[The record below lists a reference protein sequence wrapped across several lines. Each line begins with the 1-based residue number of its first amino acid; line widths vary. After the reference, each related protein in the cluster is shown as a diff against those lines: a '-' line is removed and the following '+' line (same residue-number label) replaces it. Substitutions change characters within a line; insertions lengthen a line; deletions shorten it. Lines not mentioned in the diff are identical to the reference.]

1 MTEDLSQTIAPTP
14 EDVSLGQDTH
24 VTAPAPAGDNATLTP
39 VNEPTAAPQTV
50 VEPGLTGEVVD
61 ESGTAEQTQ
70 QQRMDAYQARKAA
83 MLSGKPEQAAQP
95 PAAPATAPAPAPNQ
109 APPPAPTNEEE
120 EFPSAPDASGR
131 MPQIKL
137 RPVTPV
143 DVQVMA
149 EFKASQK
156 AGNKQS
162 FVDFIQARFPAAAPA
177 ASTESTAQP
186 AETQVVDDGELP
198 APKTVAELDERLKQ
212 LKNTRYQ
219 KLEDFEFG
227 KAREIEE
234 QEEALRAT
242 RAELLLAETEQ
253 QTAQHKAWEAQ
264 ETEYLTKV
272 GNMFPQAK
280 TATDPLVIKANEILQ
295 AWYDACDARAQHP
308 SRAMYC
314 YVEAAAELG
323 IAPSPTGAPSPK
335 PSTTSPVHR
344 APITAIIA
352 SGNATQTQPREQ
364 VDTRSYEE
372 KKADYLAKTAPNGR
386 PRQAA

>member
-1 MTEDLSQTIAPTP
+1 MTEDSSQTIAPTP

-24 VTAPAPAGDNATLTP
+24 VTAPASAGDNATLTP

-61 ESGTAEQTQ
+61 ESGTVEQTH
-70 QQRMDAYQARKAA
+70 QQRMDDYMARKEA
-83 MLSGKPEQAAQP
+83 MLSGKPEAAQP
-95 PAAPATAPAPAPNQ
+95 QAAPAPAPQ
-109 APPPAPTNEEE
+109 PAATIEED

-162 FVDFIQARFPAAAPA
+162 FVDFIQARFPAAAPV
-177 ASTESTAQP
+177 ASTDTTTQT
-186 AETQVVDDGELP
+186 AETQTVDDGGTQEP
-198 APKTVAELDERLKQ
+198 RSVAELDARLKQ
-212 LKNTRYQ
+212 LKDSRYQ
-219 KLEDFEFG
+219 KLEEFDFAE
-227 KAREIEE
+227 ARAIEE
-234 QEEALRAT
+234 QEEALRGT
-242 RAELLLAETEQ
+242 REALLHSETEQ
-253 QTAQHKAWEAQ
+253 QSAAQQAWEVQ

-272 GNMFPQAK
+272 GNLFPQAK

-295 AWYDACDARAQHP
+295 EWYEAGDARAQHP

-323 IAPSPTGAPSPK
+323 ISPSPTGPATAPLK

-352 SGNATQTQPREQ
+352 SGNASQTNQPREQ

-372 KKADYLAKTAPNGR
+372 KKADYLAKTAPAGR

>member
-1 MTEDLSQTIAPTP
+1 MTEDSSQTIAPTP

-24 VTAPAPAGDNATLTP
+24 VTAPASAGDNATLTS

-61 ESGTAEQTQ
+61 ESGTIEQTH
-70 QQRMDAYQARKAA
+70 QQRSDAYQKAKDDF
-83 MLSGKPEQAAQP
+83 LSGKPQP
-95 PAAPATAPAPAPNQ
+95 VAPAPAP
-109 APPPAPTNEEE
+109 APPTTQATPPAATIEED

-162 FVDFIQARFPAAAPA
+162 FVDFIQARFPAAAPV
-177 ASTESTAQP
+177 ASTDTTTQT
-186 AETQVVDDGELP
+186 AETQTVDDGGTQEP
-198 APKTVAELDERLKQ
+198 RSVAELDARLKQ
-212 LKNTRYQ
+212 LKDSRYQ
-219 KLEDFEFG
+219 KLEEFDFAE
-227 KAREIEE
+227 ARAIEE
-234 QEEALRAT
+234 QEEALRGT
-242 RAELLLAETEQ
+242 REALLHSETEQ
-253 QTAQHKAWEAQ
+253 QSAAQQAWEVQ

-272 GNMFPQAK
+272 GNLFPQAK
-280 TATDPLVIKANEILQ
+280 TATDPLVLKANEILQ
-295 AWYDACDARAQHP
+295 AWYDAGDARAQHP

-323 IAPSPTGAPSPK
+323 ISPSPTGPATAPLK

-352 SGNATQTQPREQ
+352 SGNASQTNQPREQ

>member
-1 MTEDLSQTIAPTP
+1 MTEDSSQTIAPTP

-24 VTAPAPAGDNATLTP
+24 VTAPASAGDNATLTP

-61 ESGTAEQTQ
+61 ESGTVEQTH
-70 QQRMDAYQARKAA
+70 QQRSDAYQKAKDDF
-83 MLSGKPEQAAQP
+83 LSGKTQ
-95 PAAPATAPAPAPNQ
+95 TVAPAPAPAPAPPTTQ
-109 APPPAPTNEEE
+109 APPPAATTEEE

-177 ASTESTAQP
+177 ASTDTTIQT
-186 AETQVVDDGELP
+186 AETQTVDDGGTQEP
-198 APKTVAELDERLKQ
+198 RSVAELDARLKQ
-212 LKNTRYQ
+212 LKDSRYQ
-219 KLEDFEFG
+219 MLEEFDFAE
-227 KAREIEE
+227 ARAIEE
-234 QEEALRAT
+234 QEEALRGT
-242 RAELLLAETEQ
+242 REALLHSETEQ
-253 QTAQHKAWEAQ
+253 QSAAQQAWEAQ

-272 GNMFPQAK
+272 GNLFPQAK

-295 AWYDACDARAQHP
+295 EWYAAGDARAQHP

-323 IAPSPTGAPSPK
+323 ISPSPTGPATAPLK

>member
-1 MTEDLSQTIAPTP
+1 MTEDSSQTIAPTP

-24 VTAPAPAGDNATLTP
+24 VTAPASAGDNATLTP

-61 ESGTAEQTQ
+61 ESGTVEQTH
-70 QQRMDAYQARKAA
+70 QQRMDDYMARKEA
-83 MLSGKPEQAAQP
+83 MLSGKPEAAQP
-95 PAAPATAPAPAPNQ
+95 QAAPAPAPQ
-109 APPPAPTNEEE
+109 PAATIEED

-162 FVDFIQARFPAAAPA
+162 FVDFIQARFPAAAPV
-177 ASTESTAQP
+177 ASTDTTTQT
-186 AETQVVDDGELP
+186 AETQTVDDGGTQEP
-198 APKTVAELDERLKQ
+198 RSVAELDARLKQ
-212 LKNTRYQ
+212 LKDSRYQ
-219 KLEDFEFG
+219 KLEEFDFAE
-227 KAREIEE
+227 ARAIEE
-234 QEEALRAT
+234 QEEALRGT
-242 RAELLLAETEQ
+242 REALLHSETEQ
-253 QTAQHKAWEAQ
+253 QSAAQQAWEVQ

-272 GNMFPQAK
+272 GNLFPQAK

-295 AWYDACDARAQHP
+295 AWYDAGDARAQHP

-323 IAPSPTGAPSPK
+323 ISPSPTGPATAPLK

-352 SGNATQTQPREQ
+352 SGNASQTNQPREQ

>member
-1 MTEDLSQTIAPTP
+1 MTEDSSQTIAPTP

-61 ESGTAEQTQ
+61 ESGTVEPTH
-70 QQRMDAYQARKAA
+70 QQRMDDYMARKEA
-83 MLSGKPEQAAQP
+83 MLSGKPEAVQPQAAPVPAPQ
-95 PAAPATAPAPAPNQ
+95 PAATI
-109 APPPAPTNEEE
+109 EED

-162 FVDFIQARFPAAAPA
+162 FVDFIQARFPAAAPVV
-177 ASTESTAQP
+177 STDTTTQT
-186 AETQVVDDGELP
+186 AETQTVDDGGTQEP
-198 APKTVAELDERLKQ
+198 RSVAELDARLKQ
-212 LKNTRYQ
+212 LKDSRYQ
-219 KLEDFEFG
+219 KLEEFDFAE
-227 KAREIEE
+227 ARAIEE
-234 QEEALRAT
+234 QEEALRGT
-242 RAELLLAETEQ
+242 REALLHAETEQ
-253 QTAQHKAWEAQ
+253 QSAAQQAWEVQ

-272 GNMFPQAK
+272 GNLFPQAK

-295 AWYDACDARAQHP
+295 EWYAAGDARAQHP

-323 IAPSPTGAPSPK
+323 ISPSPTGPATAPLK
-335 PSTTSPVHR
+335 TSTTSPVHR

>member
-1 MTEDLSQTIAPTP
+1 MTEDSSQTNAPTP
-14 EDVSLGQDTH
+14 EDFSLGQDTH
-24 VTAPAPAGDNATLTP
+24 VTAPASAGDNATLTP

-61 ESGTAEQTQ
+61 ESGTVEQTH
-70 QQRMDAYQARKAA
+70 QQRMDDYMARKEA
-83 MLSGKPEQAAQP
+83 MLSGKPAAAQP
-95 PAAPATAPAPAPNQ
+95 QAAPAPAPQ
-109 APPPAPTNEEE
+109 PAATIEED

-177 ASTESTAQP
+177 ASTDTTTQP
-186 AETQVVDDGELP
+186 AETQTVDDGGTQEP
-198 APKTVAELDERLKQ
+198 RSVAELDARLKQ
-212 LKNTRYQ
+212 LKDSRYQ
-219 KLEDFEFG
+219 KLEEFDFAE
-227 KAREIEE
+227 ARAIEE
-234 QEEALRAT
+234 QEEALRGT
-242 RAELLLAETEQ
+242 REALLHTETEQ
-253 QTAQHKAWEAQ
+253 QSAAQQAWEVQ
-264 ETEYLTKV
+264 ETDYLTKV
-272 GNMFPQAK
+272 GNLFPQAK

-295 AWYDACDARAQHP
+295 EWYDAGDARAQHP

-323 IAPSPTGAPSPK
+323 ISPSPTGPATAPLK

-352 SGNATQTQPREQ
+352 SGNASQTNQPREQ